1 MAKKKVAVAMG
12 GYSSEFEISI
22 QSGTIVC
29 NALDKNVYEVYP
41 IHILKEG
48 WYFAAENGDKSEI
61 DKGNFSFKKDGAIIT
76 PDVVFNTVHGT
87 PGEDGYLA
95 SYFELLGIP
104 HTSAGFYAA
113 ALSFN
118 KRDCLTVLKGFG
130 INCATSFYVNK
141 GDETDA
147 NAIINK
153 VGLPCFVKPNRAGSS
168 FGISKVNTEE
178 ELDPALQKAFE
189 EDHEV
194 IIEAALVGTEV
205 SVGVFKTKDE
215 LIAFNPTEIVSE
227 NSFFDYEA
235 KYEGKSEEITPAR
248 ISEEDI
254 LTVQT
259 EAIKIYSYLNMSGI
273 SRSDFIIQEGVPFFI
288 ETNSTPGL
296 SAESIVPRQ
305 VKDADMTL
313 TQFFG
318 MLVEEALT

>member
-1 MAKKKVAVAMG
+1 V
-12 GYSSEFEISI
+12 
-22 QSGTIVC
+22 
-29 NALDKNVYEVYP
+29 DD
-41 IHILKEG
+41 
-48 WYFAAENGDKSEI
+48 NGIKRKI
-61 DKGNFSFKKDGAIIT
+61 DKGNFSFEKDGTMII

-118 KRDCLTVLKGFG
+118 KRDCLSVLKGFG

-141 GDETDA
+141 GDEIDA
-147 NAIINK
+147 STIVAK

-168 FGISKVNTEE
+168 FGISKVITLD
-178 ELDPALQKAFE
+178 ELKPALEKAFE

-194 IIEAALVGTEV
+194 IIEAELVGTEV
-205 SVGVFKTKDE
+205 SVGVFKTEDE
-215 LIAFNPTEIVSE
+215 LVAFNPTEIVSE

-248 ISEEDI
+248 MSEEDT
-254 LTVQT
+254 LAVQT

-273 SRSDFIIQEGVPFFI
+273 SRSDFIIQDGVPYFI
-288 ETNSTPGL
+288 EINSTPGL

-305 VKDADMTL
+305 VRDADTPDGGHAR
-313 TQFFG
+313 T
-318 MLVEEALT
+318 ALSAGAAGVGVTPDRIRLFLPVFYSEQD